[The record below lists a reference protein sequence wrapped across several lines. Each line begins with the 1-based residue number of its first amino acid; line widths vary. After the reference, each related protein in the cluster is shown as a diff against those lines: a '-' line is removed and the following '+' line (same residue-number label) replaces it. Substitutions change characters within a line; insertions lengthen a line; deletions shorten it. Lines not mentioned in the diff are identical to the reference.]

1 MRSEEVEEE
10 VLKEISELVASLDYD
25 VVLEKITTLRGVL
38 V

>member
-25 VVLEKITTLRGVL
+25 VVLEKIIGLRRILG
-38 V
+38 